1 MAVTKIWPIR
11 KSFAAPIDYVQNSE
25 KTANPETVNSTPEM
39 SEESRQALEDVIE
52 YAAAEGKTEMKFFVS
67 TLNCNKRYAR
77 DEFFTVKKRFNK
89 EGGIVAF
96 HGYQSFAPGEATPE
110 EAHEIGMQLARELWG
125 DRFQVVV
132 ATHLDREHL
141 HNHFVIN
148 SISFKDGKRYH
159 DCKDTYRLMRE
170 VSDRLCREHGLSIV
184 EEPKGKGVRQYLYNM
199 EKAGMPTRYNVARQA
214 IDESI
219 ALSLNIEEFK
229 SELRKRGYI
238 YRLDPNRKYWTVT
251 PPGWKKSIRTHN
263 LGDAYTRES
272 IERRIYENDPSV
284 RTERLRQQY
293 RIPNQYN
300 LRRRIDRIMGRS
312 GLEKLYLRYCYELG
326 YLPKCKQNP
335 TKLHI
340 VLKED
345 LLKCDQ
351 YSEQAKL
358 LAKYHVS
365 TEEDLLKTA
374 ANIKGRMAELGA
386 ERDELRRAARRVLP
400 EDEKGRTRESIKVLT
415 EEIRQFR
422 HELKVCDEIHVR
434 SAHVEENLRIVDADR
449 RKERERKESR

>member
-1 MAVTKIWPIR
+1 MRVTSDKIC
-11 KSFAAPIDYVQNSE
+11 
-25 KTANPETVNSTPEM
+25 
-39 SEESRQALEDVIE
+39 L
-52 YAAAEGKTEMKFFVS
+52 
-67 TLNCNKRYAR
+67 
-77 DEFFTVKKRFNK
+77 
-89 EGGIVAF
+89 
-96 HGYQSFAPGEATPE
+96 
-110 EAHEIGMQLARELWG
+110 
-125 DRFQVVV
+125 
-132 ATHLDREHL
+132 
-141 HNHFVIN
+141 
-148 SISFKDGKRYH
+148 
-159 DCKDTYRLMRE
+159 
-170 VSDRLCREHGLSIV
+170 EHGLSIV

-219 ALSLNIEEFK
+219 ALSLNLEEFK

-263 LGDAYTRES
+263 LGEAYTRES

-293 RIPNQYN
+293 RFTNHYN

-326 YLPKCKQNP
+326 YLPKYKQNP

-340 VLKED
+340 ILKED

-358 LAKYHVS
+358 LAKYHVN
-365 TEEDLLKTA
+365 TDEDLTRLVSDFKD
-374 ANIKGRMAELGA
+374 RMQKLGSD
-386 ERDELRRAARRVLP
+386 RDDLRRVAKRVLP
-400 EDEKGRTRESIKVLT
+400 EEEIDRAKEGIKERTA
-415 EEIRQFR
+415 EIRQIR
-422 HELKVCDEIHVR
+422 HELKVCGEIRDR
-434 SAHVEENLRIVDADR
+434 SAHIEENLAIVDADR
-449 RKERERKESR
+449 RKERER